1 MECIF
6 HIYIQRRNNT
16 QLVLNTHTKNANINI
31 QSQMKSRKKET
42 LTEHTQRCKNKSD
55 RIILTFITQKQI
67 FDFCNCIKRNENKSF
82 IQMNHFRKMNQ

>member
-31 QSQMKSRKKET
+31 QSQMKSGKKKH
-42 LTEHTQRCKNKSD
+42 LYKEHSEKCRDKY
-55 RIILTFITQKQI
+55 L
-67 FDFCNCIKRNENKSF
+67 E
-82 IQMNHFRKMNQ
+82 